1 MENHAPPYPIQSVD
15 YALQLLLILKR
26 DGVLRVSE
34 AAAELRVARS
44 TAHRLISMLRF
55 RGFVEQARDRT
66 YRAGSAFADLG
77 GGASSATALLGIA
90 RPHLV
95 RLTEK
100 TEETSNLVILAG
112 ADVQFI
118 DSIES
123 KKALRVGSRVG
134 VRLAARLTSG
144 GKVLLADLPFEE
156 VALLHPELADDE
168 AGLSALKRMLAV
180 TRRQGF
186 GTNVQESERG
196 VVAVGM
202 AVRGVTGSAIA
213 AVTLSAPTVRFS
225 RGKVADLLPALTET
239 VEEVRSDIIGL
250 ATPSRAGGPASPV
263 ADKARSLAFPH
274 YP

>member
-1 MENHAPPYPIQSVD
+1 MENSAPPYPVQSVD

-26 DGVLRVSE
+26 DGVLRVSD
-34 AAAELRVARS
+34 AAAELGVARS

-77 GGASSATALLGIA
+77 GGPSSAAALLGIA

-100 TEETSNLVILAG
+100 AGETSNLLIRMG
-112 ADVQFI
+112 SDVQFI

-144 GKVLLADLPFEE
+144 GKVLLADLSFEE
-156 VALLHPELADDE
+156 VALLHPELADDP
-168 AGLSALKRMLAV
+168 AGLSALKRMLSV
-180 TRRQGF
+180 IRRQGF
-186 GTNVQESERG
+186 GTNFQESERG
-196 VVAVGM
+196 VVALGM
-202 AVRGVTGSAIA
+202 AVRGVTGTAIA
-213 AVTLSAPTVRFS
+213 AVTVSAPTVRFN
-225 RGKVADLLPALTET
+225 RGKIVDLLPALTET
-239 VEEVRSDIIGL
+239 VEDIRSDIIGL
-250 ATPSRAGGPASPV
+250 AAPNRRGGAV

>member
-34 AAAELRVARS
+34 AAAELGVARS

-77 GGASSATALLGIA
+77 GGPNAATALLGIA

-100 TEETSNLVILAG
+100 AGETSNLMIRVG
-112 ADVQFI
+112 SDVQFI

-156 VALLHPELADDE
+156 VALLHPGLADDDL
-168 AGLSALKRMLAV
+168 GTLKRTLAAV
-180 TRRQGF
+180 RRQGF

-202 AVRGVTGSAIA
+202 AVRGVDGSAIA
-213 AVTLSAPTVRFS
+213 AVTLSAPTVRFN
-225 RGKVADLLPALTET
+225 RGKVADVLPVLTDT
-239 VEEVRSDIIGL
+239 VEGIRSDII
-250 ATPSRAGGPASPV
+250 SRA
-263 ADKARSLAFPH
+263 R
-274 YP
+274 

>member
-34 AAAELRVARS
+34 AAAELGVARS

-77 GGASSATALLGIA
+77 GGPSSATALLGIA

-100 TEETSNLVILAG
+100 AGETSNLMIRVG
-112 ADVQFI
+112 SDVQFI

-123 KKALRVGSRVG
+123 KQALRVGSRVG

-156 VALLHPELADDE
+156 VALLHPGLAADDL
-168 AGLSALKRMLAV
+168 GTLKRTLAAV
-180 TRRQGF
+180 RRQGF
-186 GTNVQESERG
+186 GTNIQESERG
-196 VVAVGM
+196 VVAAGM
-202 AVRGVTGSAIA
+202 AVRGLNGSAIA
-213 AVTLSAPTVRFS
+213 AVTISAPTVRFN
-225 RGKVADLLPALTET
+225 RGKVADLLPALTDT
-239 VEEVRSDIIGL
+239 VEGIRSDII
-250 ATPSRAGGPASPV
+250 SRA
-263 ADKARSLAFPH
+263 R
-274 YP
+274 

>member
-34 AAAELRVARS
+34 AAAELGVARS

-77 GGASSATALLGIA
+77 GGPNAATALLGIA

-100 TEETSNLVILAG
+100 AGETSNLMIRVG

-156 VALLHPELADDE
+156 VALLHPGLADDDL
-168 AGLSALKRMLAV
+168 GTLKRTLAAV
-180 TRRQGF
+180 RRQGF

-196 VVAVGM
+196 VVAAGM
-202 AVRGVTGSAIA
+202 AVRGMDGSAIA
-213 AVTLSAPTVRFS
+213 AVTLSAPTVRFN
-225 RGKVADLLPALTET
+225 RGKVADVLPALTDT
-239 VEEVRSDIIGL
+239 VEGIRSDII
-250 ATPSRAGGPASPV
+250 SRA
-263 ADKARSLAFPH
+263 R
-274 YP
+274 

>member
-26 DGVLRVSE
+26 DGVLRVSD
-34 AAAELRVARS
+34 AAAELGVARS

-77 GGASSATALLGIA
+77 GGPSSATALLGIA

-100 TEETSNLVILAG
+100 AGETSNLMIRVG
-112 ADVQFI
+112 SDVQFI

-123 KKALRVGSRVG
+123 KQALRVGSRVG

-156 VALLHPELADDE
+156 VALLHPGLAADDL
-168 AGLSALKRMLAV
+168 GTLKRTLAAV
-180 TRRQGF
+180 RRQGF
-186 GTNVQESERG
+186 GTNIQESERG

-202 AVRGVTGSAIA
+202 AVRGLNGSAIA
-213 AVTLSAPTVRFS
+213 AVTISAPTVRFN
-225 RGKVADLLPALTET
+225 RGKVADLLPALTDT
-239 VEEVRSDIIGL
+239 VEGIRSDII
-250 ATPSRAGGPASPV
+250 SRA
-263 ADKARSLAFPH
+263 R
-274 YP
+274 

>member
-34 AAAELRVARS
+34 AAAELGVARS

-77 GGASSATALLGIA
+77 GGPSSATALLGIA

-95 RLTEK
+95 RLTEQAG
-100 TEETSNLVILAG
+100 ETSNLMIRVG

-156 VALLHPELADDE
+156 VALLHPELADDDL
-168 AGLSALKRMLAV
+168 GTLKRTLAAV
-180 TRRQGF
+180 RRQGF

-202 AVRGVTGSAIA
+202 AVRGVNGSAIA
-213 AVTLSAPTVRFS
+213 AVTISAPTVRFN
-225 RGKVADLLPALTET
+225 RGKVADVLPALTDT
-239 VEEVRSDIIGL
+239 VEGIRSDIIRRLPGW
-250 ATPSRAGGPASPV
+250 
-263 ADKARSLAFPH
+263 
-274 YP
+274 

>member
-1 MENHAPPYPIQSVD
+1 MENRAPPYPIRSVD

-34 AAAELRVARS
+34 AAAELGVARS

-90 RPHLV
+90 RPHLI
-95 RLTEK
+95 RLTDK
-100 TEETSNLVILAG
+100 TGETSNLMILVG
-112 ADVQFI
+112 SDVQFI

-123 KKALRVGSRVG
+123 RQALRVGSRVG

-156 VALLHPELADDE
+156 VALLHPGLAGDE
-168 AGLSALKRMLAV
+168 AGLSALKRTLAGA
-180 TRRQGF
+180 RRQGF

-202 AVRGVTGSAIA
+202 AVRGVTGAAIA
-213 AVTLSAPTVRFS
+213 AVTISAPTVRFS
-225 RGKVADLLPALTET
+225 RGKVADVLPTLTDT
-239 VEEVRSDIIGL
+239 VEGIRSDIIRV
-250 ATPSRAGGPASPV
+250 SF
-263 ADKARSLAFPH
+263 RSGC
-274 YP
+274 

>member
-1 MENHAPPYPIQSVD
+1 MENSAPPYPVQSVD

-26 DGVLRVSE
+26 DGVLRVSD
-34 AAAELRVARS
+34 AAAELGVARS

-77 GGASSATALLGIA
+77 GGPSSAAALLGIA

-100 TEETSNLVILAG
+100 AGETSNLMIRLG
-112 ADVQFI
+112 SDVQFI

-144 GKVLLADLPFEE
+144 GKVLLADLSFEE
-156 VALLHPELADDE
+156 VALLHPELADDP
-168 AGLSALKRMLAV
+168 AGLSALKRMLSV
-180 TRRQGF
+180 VRRQGF
-186 GTNVQESERG
+186 GANFQESERG
-196 VVAVGM
+196 VVALGM
-202 AVRGVTGSAIA
+202 AVRGVTGTAIA
-213 AVTLSAPTVRFS
+213 AVTVSAPTVRFT
-225 RGKVADLLPALTET
+225 RGKIVDLLPALTET
-239 VEEVRSDIIGL
+239 VEDIRSDIIGL
-250 ATPSRAGGPASPV
+250 AAPNRRGGAV

>member
-1 MENHAPPYPIQSVD
+1 MENQPPPYPIQSVD
-15 YALQLLLILKR
+15 YALQLLLILRR
-26 DGVLRVSE
+26 DGVLRVSD
-34 AAAELRVARS
+34 AAAELGVARS

-77 GGASSATALLGIA
+77 GGPNSATALLGIA

-100 TEETSNLVILAG
+100 VGETSNLVIRVG
-112 ADVQFI
+112 ADIQFI
-118 DSIES
+118 DTIES

-156 VALLHPELADDE
+156 VALLHPEFTDDVG
-168 AGLSALKRMLAV
+168 ALTVLKRMLSV

-186 GTNVQESERG
+186 GTNFQESERG
-196 VVAVGM
+196 VAALGM
-202 AVRGVTGSAIA
+202 AVRGTAGAAIA
-213 AVTLSAPTVRFS
+213 AVSISAPTVRFN
-225 RGKVADLLPALTET
+225 RGQIINLIPAVTET
-239 VEEVRSDIIGL
+239 VEDIRSDIIG
-250 ATPSRAGGPASPV
+250 RAGPA
-263 ADKARSLAFPH
+263 R
-274 YP
+274 

>member
-1 MENHAPPYPIQSVD
+1 MENQAPPYPIQSVD

-26 DGVLRVSE
+26 DGLLRVSE
-34 AAAELRVARS
+34 AAAELGVARS

-77 GGASSATALLGIA
+77 GGPSSATALLGIA

-100 TEETSNLVILAG
+100 AGETSNLMIRVG
-112 ADVQFI
+112 SDVQFI

-156 VALLHPELADDE
+156 VALLHPELAGDDL
-168 AGLSALKRMLAV
+168 ATLKRTLAAV
-180 TRRQGF
+180 RRQGF

-202 AVRGVTGSAIA
+202 AVRGVNGSAIG
-213 AVTLSAPTVRFS
+213 AVTISAPTVRFN
-225 RGKVADLLPALTET
+225 RGKVADVLPGLTDT
-239 VEEVRSDIIGL
+239 VEGIRSDIIRRLPGW
-250 ATPSRAGGPASPV
+250 
-263 ADKARSLAFPH
+263 
-274 YP
+274 

>member
-1 MENHAPPYPIQSVD
+1 MKNPAPPYPIRSVD

-34 AAAELRVARS
+34 AAAELGVARS

-77 GGASSATALLGIA
+77 GGPNSATALLGIA
-90 RPHLV
+90 RPHLI
-95 RLTEK
+95 RLTDK
-100 TEETSNLVILAG
+100 TGETSNLMIRAG
-112 ADVQFI
+112 SDVQFI

-123 KKALRVGSRVG
+123 KQALRVGSRVG

-156 VALLHPELADDE
+156 VTLLHPELAGD
-168 AGLSALKRMLAV
+168 GLDTLKRTLVAA
-180 TRRQGF
+180 RRQGF

-202 AVRGVTGSAIA
+202 AVRGVTGAAIG
-213 AVTLSAPTVRFS
+213 AVTISAPTVRFS
-225 RGKVADLLPALTET
+225 RGKVADVLPALTET
-239 VEEVRSDIIGL
+239 VEAIRSDIIGRGWL
-250 ATPSRAGGPASPV
+250 PG
-263 ADKARSLAFPH
+263 
-274 YP
+274 

>member
-34 AAAELRVARS
+34 AAAELGVARS

-77 GGASSATALLGIA
+77 GGPSSATALLGIA

-100 TEETSNLVILAG
+100 AGETSNLMIRVG
-112 ADVQFI
+112 SDVQFI

-168 AGLSALKRMLAV
+168 AALSTLKRTLAAV
-180 TRRQGF
+180 RRQGF

-202 AVRGVTGSAIA
+202 AVRGVNGSAIA
-213 AVTLSAPTVRFS
+213 AVTISAPTVRFS
-225 RGKVADLLPALTET
+225 RGKTADLLPPLTET
-239 VEEVRSDIIGL
+239 TEAIRSDIIRRLPGW
-250 ATPSRAGGPASPV
+250 
-263 ADKARSLAFPH
+263 
-274 YP
+274 